1 MRDLWDKF
9 KVNGKPIFT
18 TDADIEM
25 LFSDLDSS
33 DSGRDEGGVMHRIVI
48 RYKVGK
54 WTICYSTI
62 TEEEKQYMES
72 LFPDAEDFTFEHPDR
87 IDSSKQVSCQAYRS
101 SYPITWNNAVTGLWK
116 NYKLVIVEN

>member
-18 TDADIEM
+18 PDADIEM

-87 IDSSKQVSCQAYRS
+87 IYFSKQVSCQAYRS